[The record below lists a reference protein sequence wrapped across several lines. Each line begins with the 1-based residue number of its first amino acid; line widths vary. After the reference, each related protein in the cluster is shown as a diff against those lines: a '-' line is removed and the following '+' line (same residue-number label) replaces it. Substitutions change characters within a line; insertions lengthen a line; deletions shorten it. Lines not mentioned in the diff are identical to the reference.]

1 MPDSRPDAAA
11 LALQPM
17 KQRFARELVAGEALT
32 DAFLVKSKELRLNK
46 NGDPYLSLVLCD
58 RTGEFDAKVWDQVP
72 ELQSQF
78 ERDDVIKV
86 QGKLVLFRNRPQ
98 LQIQRLRKLEAH
110 EFDLADFLPATRAD
124 IGALWAEL
132 YGWVE
137 AVSHPQLRRLLLAL
151 LDDPDIAARLRRAP
165 AAKSL
170 HHAYLGGLLEH
181 ICSLSRAARLLLPN
195 YPWLDGDLLLAGI
208 ILHDLGKIEEL
219 EYERAIV
226 YSTPGQLLGH
236 MILGLELLREKTR
249 ALPDFPPALRTL
261 LEHLIISHHG
271 KYEFGSP
278 KLPMFPEALVLHY
291 LDDLDSKLHAMRA
304 SLEQS
309 GEAEWSGYNPSLER
323 SLLHWQDWLRKQ
335 TAPEAAAAASS
346 SLET

>member
-1 MPDSRPDAAA
+1 
-11 LALQPM
+11 M

-58 RTGEFDAKVWDQVP
+58 RTGEFDAKVWDQVL

-110 EFDLADFLPATRAD
+110 EFDLADFARHPRRYR
-124 IGALWAEL
+124 ALWAEL
-132 YGWVE
+132 HGWVE
-137 AVSHPQLRRLLLAL
+137 AVGHPQLRRLLLAL

-181 ICSLSRAARLLLPN
+181 ICSLGRA
-195 YPWLDGDLLLAGI
+195 
-208 ILHDLGKIEEL
+208 
-219 EYERAIV
+219 RACCCPTI
-226 YSTPGQLLGH
+226 PGSMATCCWPESSC
-236 MILGLELLREKTR
+236 MIWAK
-249 ALPDFPPALRTL
+249 
-261 LEHLIISHHG
+261 
-271 KYEFGSP
+271 
-278 KLPMFPEALVLHY
+278 
-291 LDDLDSKLHAMRA
+291 SKNWNM
-304 SLEQS
+304 
-309 GEAEWSGYNPSLER
+309 
-323 SLLHWQDWLRKQ
+323 
-335 TAPEAAAAASS
+335 TAPSS
-346 SLET
+346 IPLRGSCWDT